1 MSSEL
6 SDIEWIE
13 RFNEFSKV
21 EFVRRYRKY
30 FKTNIIPEGIK
41 FEIDINK
48 WVNEDLKKELKSLS
62 LEEQYDQFFEVIREE
77 MFNSAN
83 NLVVYEKNNPKP
95 KKIDIDNQ
103 ETEQNVRSLLLV
115 LSQEPD
121 YYKENQIEK
130 WALTKIIFIQNLVS
144 ITAILK
150 SIGILQQ
157 TNIGKFSQRRNIF
170 VQIDLVIQNQ
180 EQQLLLQQLQQIGCL
195 IMAKNH
201 GPILQNQRCRIY
213 LNYCSGST
221 AEIQKKYDILS
232 DIVITEHNG
241 KVHGWQRDRDPK
253 TGLIDL
259 LVYYEVSLAQR
270 DEVKRK
276 FENYVLIAMSG

>member
-30 FKTNIIPEGIK
+30 FKTKIIPEGIK

-48 WVNEDLKKELKSLS
+48 WVNEELKKELKSLS
-62 LEEQYDQFFEVIREE
+62 LKEQYDQFFEVVREE

-121 YYKENQIEK
+121 YYKQNQIEK
-130 WALTKIIFIQNLVS
+130 
-144 ITAILK
+144 
-150 SIGILQQ
+150 
-157 TNIGKFSQRRNIF
+157 
-170 VQIDLVIQNQ
+170 
-180 EQQLLLQQLQQIGCL
+180 
-195 IMAKNH
+195 
-201 GPILQNQRCRIY
+201 
-213 LNYCSGST
+213 
-221 AEIQKKYDILS
+221 
-232 DIVITEHNG
+232 
-241 KVHGWQRDRDPK
+241 
-253 TGLIDL
+253 
-259 LVYYEVSLAQR
+259 
-270 DEVKRK
+270 
-276 FENYVLIAMSG
+276 